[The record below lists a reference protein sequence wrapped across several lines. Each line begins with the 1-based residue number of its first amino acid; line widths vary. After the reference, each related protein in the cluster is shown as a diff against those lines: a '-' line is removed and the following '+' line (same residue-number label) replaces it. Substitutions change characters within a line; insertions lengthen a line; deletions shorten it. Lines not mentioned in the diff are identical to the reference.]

1 MATIYIET
9 HGCQMNEADSQYI
22 ARRAQSAGY
31 ALCDKAED
39 ASVLVLNTCTVRDNA
54 ERRAYGRVGSWKKLK
69 TADPTVRVIVAGCL
83 AEQDKDRMGDIM
95 PHVDG
100 IFGPKDLAKLGDA
113 LVAWRPEFTDDD
125 LTEDRSLLVAMDSAG
140 SLSTY
145 DRLRA
150 FVNVQRGCSYYCTY
164 CIVPHVR
171 GRFDHRAI
179 GEIIAEVERKV
190 AAGAREV
197 TLVGQTVNAY
207 KEPGSGADFADL
219 LETVAAISGVERL
232 AFVTSHPN
240 DFNEKLAR
248 AFGSIPQL
256 NPRFHLPVQTASNPV
271 LRKMNRKY
279 TIEEYDEKIAIFRQ
293 YAPDWALTTDII
305 VAFPSETEDDFQ
317 KTLAMCDDGRF
328 AQAYMFVY
336 SPRRGTPAAHW
347 EQIPADVG
355 QDRLTRLMDVIDRGV
370 RAFHDRK
377 VGTTVRAL
385 IHGPSRK
392 DRTML
397 SAKTLDNVTVVFP
410 TIEDP
415 AFPLVDE
422 PWVDVRIDSAAV
434 WGLRGTAVRR
444 AARFG
449 DAGHEVRAIPQTL
462 DLVTLAR

>member
-1 MATIYIET
+1 
-9 HGCQMNEADSQYI
+9 
-22 ARRAQSAGY
+22 
-31 ALCDKAED
+31 
-39 ASVLVLNTCTVRDNA
+39 
-54 ERRAYGRVGSWKKLK
+54 
-69 TADPTVRVIVAGCL
+69 
-83 AEQDKDRMGDIM
+83 
-95 PHVDG
+95 
-100 IFGPKDLAKLGDA
+100 
-113 LVAWRPEFTDDD
+113 
-125 LTEDRSLLVAMDSAG
+125 
-140 SLSTY
+140 
-145 DRLRA
+145 
-150 FVNVQRGCSYYCTY
+150 
-164 CIVPHVR
+164 
-171 GRFDHRAI
+171 
-179 GEIIAEVERKV
+179 
-190 AAGAREV
+190 
-197 TLVGQTVNAY
+197 
-207 KEPGSGADFADL
+207 
-219 LETVAAISGVERL
+219 VAAIPGVERL

-336 SPRRGTPAAHW
+336 SQRRGTPAAHW